1 MKIPPRSF
9 PALSEVNLVSLG
21 DIAFNCII
29 FFILTTSFIK
39 GSRNVEL
46 PKLPPAE
53 KSTANLSVTLDADAR
68 IQLDGQ
74 DIETPEALSARLHL
88 RLENSTDAKAREVK
102 LRCDARLTQLAYRPV
117 IEAIANAGGII
128 AIIHQPGSA
137 SVQQQP
143 VSVPVQIAAP
153 PSSPAK
159 P

>member
-1 MKIPPRSF
+1 MKIPPRNF
-9 PALSEVNLVSLG
+9 PSLSEVNLVSLG

-53 KSTANLSVTLDADAR
+53 KSNANLSVTLDADAR

-74 DIETPEALSARLHL
+74 DIETADALSARLRL
-88 RLENSTDAKAREVK
+88 RLEDSTDPKAREVK
-102 LRCDARLTQLAYRPV
+102 LRCDARLNQLAYRPV

-137 SVQQQP
+137 PVQNQP
-143 VSVPVQIAAP
+143 SSTPVQIVAP

>member
-1 MKIPPRSF
+1 MRIPARRSGSM
-9 PALSEVNLVSLG
+9 AEVNLVSLG

-53 KSTANLSVTLDADAR
+53 KSPGTLAVTLDANAR

-74 DIETPEALSARLHL
+74 DIDTAATLSARLHE
-88 RLENSTDAKAREVK
+88 RLAAYSDAKAREVK
-102 LRCDARLTQLAYRPV
+102 LRCDARLTQAAYRPV

-128 AIIHQPGSA
+128 AIIHQPGTS
-137 SVQQQP
+137 P
-143 VSVPVQIAAP
+143 DYHPAP
-153 PSSPAK
+153 APAPAK
-159 P
+159 Q

>member
-1 MKIPPRSF
+1 VRVPPRRMH
-9 PALSEVNLVSLG
+9 ALSEVNLVSLG

-46 PKLPPAE
+46 PKLPPSE
-53 KSTANLSVTLDADAR
+53 KTPGIVSVTLDATGR

-74 DIETPEALSARLHL
+74 DIDTPEGLSARLTQ
-88 RLENSTDAKAREVK
+88 RLQSYTDPKAREVK
-102 LRCDARLTQLAYRPV
+102 LRCDARLTQATYRPV

-128 AIIHQPGSA
+128 AIIHQPGTT
-137 SVQQQP
+137 P
-143 VSVPVQIAAP
+143 EYHPAP
-153 PSSPAK
+153 LPAQAK